1 MMTIEC
7 IVFVQGD
14 EAIEPLGILDTDGTE
29 AAIEYLAQWH
39 CPGEHQTADEPAA
52 GSSDDTYET
61 EDGFIL
67 TWNSRLGY
75 IGLEHKG
82 GVPC

>member
-1 MMTIEC
+1 MMAIER

-14 EAIEPLGILDTDGTE
+14 EADEPLSVLDTDGTE

-39 CPGEHQTADEPAA
+39 NPGEHELAQEPAA
-52 GSSDDTYET
+52 GSSDDVFET
-61 EDGFIL
+61 DHGFIL
-67 TWNSRLGY
+67 TWNVRLGY

-82 GVPC
+82 GA

>member
-1 MMTIEC
+1 MTIIEC

-14 EAIEPLGILDTDGTE
+14 EAIQPLSILDTDGTE

-39 CPGEHQTADEPAA
+39 YPGDHDTGDEPAA
-52 GSSDDTYET
+52 GSTDDVFET
-61 EDGFIL
+61 DDGFIL
-67 TWNSRLGY
+67 TWNIRLGY

-82 GVPC
+82 GA

>member
-1 MMTIEC
+1 MMAIER

-14 EAIEPLGILDTDGTE
+14 EADEPLSVLDTNGTE

-39 CPGEHQTADEPAA
+39 YPGEHELTQEPAA
-52 GSSDDTYET
+52 GSSDDVFET
-61 EDGFIL
+61 DDGFIL
-67 TWNSRLGY
+67 TWNIRLGY

-82 GVPC
+82 GASC